1 MRCSSIGRVTPTPGS
16 DALDALDALRRGKY
30 VSVTT
35 YRRSGEGV
43 PTPVWYA
50 LSDGEL
56 VFWTGAGT
64 GKVKRIGNDARVQ
77 VAVCDV
83 RGRIAPGAA
92 AYDGTAR
99 VLDDADKAAARR
111 LLARKYLMVRLT
123 DVARKLTGR
132 SARPGQVAV
141 AVTF

>member
-1 MRCSSIGRVTPTPGS
+1 MTSTTGS
-16 DALDALDALRRGKY
+16 DAPDPTGALHGLRRGKY

-35 YRRSGEGV
+35 YRRNGTGV

-50 LSDGEL
+50 LSEREL
-56 VFWTGAGT
+56 VFWTGTGT
-64 GKVKRIGNDARVQ
+64 GKVKRIGNDPRVQ

-92 AYDGTAR
+92 VYEGTAR
-99 VLDDADKAAARR
+99 VLDDAGKVAARR
-111 LLARKYLMVRLT
+111 LLARRYLMVRLT
-123 DVARKLTGR
+123 DVARRLVGR
-132 SARPGQVAV
+132 SARPTQVAV

>member
-1 MRCSSIGRVTPTPGS
+1 MTSTTGS
-16 DALDALDALRRGKY
+16 DAPDPATAVHGLRRGKY

-35 YRRSGEGV
+35 YRRSGAGV

-50 LSDGEL
+50 LSDREL

-77 VAVCDV
+77 VALCDA

-92 AYDGTAR
+92 AFEGTAR
-99 VLDDADKAAARR
+99 VLDDAGKAAARR
-111 LLARKYLMVRLT
+111 LLARKYLLVRLT
-123 DVARKLTGR
+123 DVARRLVGR

>member
-1 MRCSSIGRVTPTPGS
+1 
-16 DALDALDALRRGKY
+16 
-30 VSVTT
+30 
-35 YRRSGEGV
+35 
-43 PTPVWYA
+43 
-50 LSDGEL
+50 
-56 VFWTGAGT
+56 
-64 GKVKRIGNDARVQ
+64 
-77 VAVCDV
+77 
-83 RGRIAPGAA
+83 
-92 AYDGTAR
+92 

>member
-1 MRCSSIGRVTPTPGS
+1 VTSTTGS
-16 DALDALDALRRGKY
+16 DAPDPADALHALRRGKY

-35 YRRSGEGV
+35 YRRNGTGV

-50 LSDGEL
+50 LSEREL

-64 GKVKRIGNDARVQ
+64 GKVKRIGNDPRVQ
-77 VAVCDV
+77 VAVCNV
-83 RGRIAPGAA
+83 RGQIAPGAA
-92 AYDGTAR
+92 AYEGTAR
-99 VLDDADKAAARR
+99 VLDDAGKVAARR

-123 DVARKLTGR
+123 DVARKVVGR
-132 SARPGQVAV
+132 SARPTQVAV